1 MDDDAFPVIRS
12 VQINMHKPD
21 AHRARDGDGAK
32 GHRRSLPSLTKT
44 HTSPLGASIGPA
56 VGYSAASATEEFK
69 PMSNTNR
76 MSPNDI
82 KTQLDGPVMSIP
94 TSFLA
99 DGSIDYD
106 GVANVIETGVAGGTQ
121 VSLLTIG
128 DSQFAF
134 MRDQEV
140 ADITQF
146 VVDRAGGR
154 TLVVAATSAWATA
167 QAVEFAH
174 YTRDVGADVLMTLP
188 VGQAPGADPSGIAAH
203 YKAVAA
209 VMPVMVVGFPDHA
222 VLEQLL
228 DEPNICCMKE
238 DGTDTY
244 AVQTIERFGSHWKF
258 MSGGLIGRHLLQWT
272 YGCRSFMDWSTSF
285 APHVGARMWQALK
298 AGDVRTA
305 SAVVTDVET
314 PLFNLS
320 GHPRNVRNT
329 GTFTGGWQS
338 LWRACLELNGI
349 ASRHLRL
356 PQVSASQADLDQVK
370 PELERLALL

>member
-1 MDDDAFPVIRS
+1 MANR
-12 VQINMHKPD
+12 
-21 AHRARDGDGAK
+21 HRK
-32 GHRRSLPSLTKT
+32 
-44 HTSPLGASIGPA
+44 SID
-56 VGYSAASATEEFK
+56 
-69 PMSNTNR
+69 
-76 MSPNDI
+76 DI
-82 KTQLDGPVMSIP
+82 KAQLDGPVMSIP

-106 GVANVIETGVAGGTQ
+106 GVANVIEVGIASGTQ

-128 DSQFAF
+128 DSQLAF

-140 ADITQF
+140 ADITRF

-154 TLVVAATSAWATA
+154 SLTVAATGAWATA

-174 YTRDVGADVLMTLP
+174 HSQDVGADVLMTLP
-188 VGQAPGADPSGIAAH
+188 LGQAPGADPSGIAAH

-222 VLEQLL
+222 VLERLL
-228 DEPNICCMKE
+228 DESNICCMKE

-244 AVQTIERFGSHWKF
+244 AVQTIERFGNQWKF
-258 MSGGLIGRHLLQWT
+258 MTGGLIRRYLLQWT
-272 YGCRSFMDWSTSF
+272 YGSRSFMDWSTSF
-285 APHVGARMWQALK
+285 APHLGKGVWGALK
-298 AGDVRTA
+298 DGNVSAA
-305 SAVVTDVET
+305 SALVARVET

-320 GHPRNVRNT
+320 GHPLNVNNNRT
-329 GTFTGGWQS
+329 PFTGGWQS

-356 PQVSASQADLDQVK
+356 PQVSASQADLEQVK
-370 PELERLALL
+370 PELEGLGLL